1 MPWTF
6 AAFAVAALSMVGI
19 PPTNGFFSK
28 WYLVLGAID
37 AGQWVVVA
45 IVIASGLLTGVYFF
59 RMIARI
65 FTNPEAGAPVQE
77 GARELPLSQLAP
89 ILVLAM
95 ALLVLGLFNS
105 WIVNNVLLQALPPAL
120 QLGS

>member
-1 MPWTF
+1 
-6 AAFAVAALSMVGI
+6 
-19 PPTNGFFSK
+19 
-28 WYLVLGAID
+28 
-37 AGQWVVVA
+37 
-45 IVIASGLLTGVYFF
+45 
-59 RMIARI
+59 
-65 FTNPEAGAPVQE
+65 VQE